1 MHILNECIIWY
12 MRGFLGGT
20 VVENLPANAG
30 DMDLIPVKNMPV
42 LLPGKFQRSLAG
54 YSPWGCKESDLIE
67 HVHVHTHT
75 HTLTRSI

>member
-1 MHILNECIIWY
+1 

-20 VVENLPANAG
+20 VAENPPANAG

-42 LLPGKFQRSLAG
+42 LLPGKFQRSLVG
-54 YSPWGCKESDLIE
+54 YSPQGCKESDIIE

-75 HTLTRSI
+75 LTRSI